1 MSENPDRTDELE
13 RANQRLRAGLR
24 QCHELVADLRHKLA
38 ANLND
43 PPTDEGDEAWPDATS
58 D

>member
-1 MSENPDRTDELE
+1 MPKNPDRVDELE
-13 RANQRLRAGLR
+13 QANEHLQTGLR
-24 QCHELVADLRHKLA
+24 QCQELVADLRVKLA

-43 PPTDEGDEAWPDATS
+43 PPTDNRDDRPTVVS

>member
-1 MSENPDRTDELE
+1 MPKNPDRVDELE
-13 RANQRLRAGLR
+13 QANEQLHSGLR
-24 QCHELVADLRHKLA
+24 QCQELVADLRVKLA

-43 PPTDEGDEAWPDATS
+43 PPPTDDRDQPKAIS